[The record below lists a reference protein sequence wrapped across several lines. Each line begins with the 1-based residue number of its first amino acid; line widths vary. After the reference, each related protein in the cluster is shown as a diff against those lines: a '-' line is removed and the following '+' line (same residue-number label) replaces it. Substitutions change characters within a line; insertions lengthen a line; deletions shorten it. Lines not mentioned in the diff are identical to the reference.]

1 MQTFKMTTF
10 GVSNF
15 TLTVRTMLFNM
26 ITVCN
31 SENIKC
37 SLYFVIKHGKY
48 RDSVGVI
55 ATRIR
60 AGRSG
65 VRVPAGTKGF
75 TFLPNA

>member
-26 ITVCN
+26 ITVYN
-31 SENIKC
+31 SENTKC
-37 SLYFVIKHGKY
+37 SLYFVINHGKY

-55 ATRIR
+55 PTRIR
-60 AGRSG
+60 ARRSG
-65 VRVPAGTKGF
+65 VRVPTGARGF
-75 TFLPNA
+75 TLLLNA

>member
-26 ITVCN
+26 ITVYN
-31 SENIKC
+31 SENMKC
-37 SLYFVIKHGKY
+37 SLHFVINHGKY
-48 RDSVGVI
+48 RDSVSVI

-65 VRVPAGTKGF
+65 VRVPAGVRGF
-75 TFLPNA
+75 TLLLNA

>member
-15 TLTVRTMLFNM
+15 ILMVRTMLFNM
-26 ITVCN
+26 ITVYD
-31 SENIKC
+31 SENMKC
-37 SLYFVIKHGKY
+37 SLYFVINHGKY
-48 RDSVGVI
+48 RDTVGVI

-65 VRVPAGTKGF
+65 VRVPAGAKGF
-75 TFLPNA
+75 TLFLNA